1 VLKFTVVITTYNRVS
16 LLKRA
21 VESAL
26 SQTIPCEVVIVDDCS
41 TDSTE
46 AYVTSLGD
54 RVIYHRNAANIGHS
68 ASINAGVQVAHGNWI
83 KLIDDDDYLDLNC
96 IAEMK
101 RAIAMRPQA
110 VICSCQAIQVDEN
123 EVELSRTRQTGPGKF
138 FYVPQE
144 DIHYGMLLE
153 KVPFG
158 TPVQVAFRRDAFLK
172 SGGWDSSLDANC
184 DDIDSWIKIAQ
195 FGDAIFIN
203 RYLSYR
209 TLWQGAQNRK
219 FSLQERMDTNILMK
233 QKIYSLVSPKHQAN
247 VPPLRSIQNYLKL
260 HWGLVAL
267 KQKKLL
273 AALKLAMP
281 AVLSPAAWSILAR
294 ALTARKQ
301 PSEAKEVRKLV
312 LTEFESVASSYTTSS
327 STP

>member
-1 VLKFTVVITTYNRVS
+1 MLKFTIVITTYNRVS

-26 SQTIPCEVVIVDDCS
+26 AQTVPSEVVVVDDCS
-41 TDSTE
+41 TDETE

-54 RVIYHRNAANIGHS
+54 RVIYHRNTKNVGHS
-68 ASINAGVQVAHGNWI
+68 ASINIGVKVAQGDWV
-83 KLIDDDDYLDLNC
+83 KLIDDDDYLDLQC

-123 EVELSRTRQTGPGKF
+123 EVELSRTRQTGPGRF

-209 TLWQGAQNRK
+209 TIWQGAQNRK
-219 FSLQERMDTNILMK
+219 FSLQKRLDTNILMK
-233 QKIYSLVSPKHQAN
+233 RKIYSLVSEKHQA
-247 VPPLRSIQNYLKL
+247 SIPSLSAIQDYLKL

-267 KQKKLL
+267 KQRKLL
-273 AALKLAMP
+273 VALKLATP
-281 AVLSPAAWSILAR
+281 AFLSPSAWGILAR
-294 ALTARKQ
+294 AMSARKQ
-301 PSEAKEVRKLV
+301 PTKAKEVRKLV
-312 LTEFESVASSYTTSS
+312 LTELEV
-327 STP
+327 

>member
-1 VLKFTVVITTYNRVS
+1 VLKFTIVITTYNRVS

-26 SQTIPCEVVIVDDCS
+26 AQTVPCEVVVVDDCS
-41 TDSTE
+41 TDATE

-54 RVIYHRNAANIGHS
+54 RVIYHRNDKNLGHS
-68 ASINAGVQVAHGNWI
+68 ASINAGVKIARGKWI
-83 KLIDDDDYLDLNC
+83 KLIDDDDYLDPCC

-123 EVELSRTRQTGPGKF
+123 EIELSRTRQTGPGRF

-209 TLWQGAQNRK
+209 TIWQGAQNRK
-219 FSLQERMDTNILMK
+219 FSLQKRLDTNILMK
-233 QKIYSLVSPKHQAN
+233 RKIYPLVSEKHQA
-247 VPPLRSIQNYLKL
+247 SIPSLSAIQDYLKL

-267 KQKKLL
+267 KQKKLWM
-273 AALKLAMP
+273 ALKLATP
-281 AVLSPAAWSILAR
+281 AIFSPAAWSILAR
-294 ALTARKQ
+294 AITARKQ
-301 PSEAKEVRKLV
+301 PTKAKEVRKLV
-312 LTEFESVASSYTTSS
+312 LTELESVTSS
-327 STP
+327 

>member
-1 VLKFTVVITTYNRVS
+1 MSKFSIVITTYNRVS

-26 SQTIPCEVVIVDDCS
+26 AQTIPCEVVVVDDCS
-41 TDSTE
+41 TDATQ

-54 RVIYHRNAANIGHS
+54 RVVYHRNARNLGHS
-68 ASINAGVQVAHGNWI
+68 ASINAGVTVAQGDWV
-83 KLIDDDDYLDLNC
+83 KLIDDDDYLDPHC

-123 EVELSRTRQTGPGKF
+123 EIELSRTRQTGPGRF

-209 TLWQGAQNRK
+209 TIWQGAQNRK
-219 FSLQERMDTNILMK
+219 FSLQKRLDTNILMK
-233 QKIYSLVSPKHQAN
+233 RKIYSLISEKHRAS
-247 VPPLRSIQNYLKL
+247 VPSLTTIQDYLKL

-267 KQKKLL
+267 KQRKLL
-273 AALKLAMP
+273 VALKLAMP
-281 AVLSPAAWSILAR
+281 AFFSPSAWGILVR
-294 ALTARKQ
+294 AVTARKR
-301 PSEAKEVRKLV
+301 PTKAKEVRKLV
-312 LTEFESVASSYTTSS
+312 LTELESLTSS
-327 STP
+327 